1 VTYLPPVVRLLA
13 GRLEGL
19 GWVTDLLVAGSLAT
33 GDYVPGVSDLD
44 LVALT
49 GGPVGPARQEILT
62 DLHRDLD
69 QGAAQ
74 GLDLGCVYVDAGRL
88 ADLQAL
94 HPTWTHGSL
103 VQRSLSGVTRAELV
117 RHGFAVL
124 GRPPAAVLQE
134 MTDDDVRRAA
144 RAELC
149 GYWARATRRPLW
161 WLDPVIADLGAD
173 VDGTRPP
180 RPADGPAADQDA
192 GGRAGACAGLVE
204 RRAPRPAA
212 GPAGG
217 LAAGPDSADR
227 VAGCTTDRDRGTPQR
242 AILNSRAGTTR
253 PSSTTR
259 HNTCLHDLSWA
270 ILVRKL
276 VAAVDRVDG
285 LAQVA
290 RKRVGC
296 EF

>member
-1 VTYLPPVVRLLA
+1 VSYVPPVVRLLA

-49 GGPVGPARQEILT
+49 GGPAGPARQEILAS
-62 DLHRDLD
+62 LHRELD
-69 QGAAQ
+69 QGAAR

-124 GRPPAAVLQE
+124 GRPPAAVLPE
-134 MTDDDVRRAA
+134 MTGDDVRRAA

-149 GYWARATRRPLW
+149 GYWARAARRPLW
-161 WLDPVIADLGAD
+161 WLDPVIADLGLTSMARGRHALQTGELLTKTQA
-173 VDGTRPP
+173 VEQAHAPAWLKAQLRARRQGQRVASP
-180 RPADGPAADQDA
+180 RVRTALIAWRDA
-192 GGRAGACAGLVE
+192 RRTVAVAC
-204 RRAPRPAA
+204 RRAP
-212 GPAGG
+212 
-217 LAAGPDSADR
+217 S
-227 VAGCTTDRDRGTPQR
+227 
-242 AILNSRAGTTR
+242 
-253 PSSTTR
+253 
-259 HNTCLHDLSWA
+259 
-270 ILVRKL
+270 
-276 VAAVDRVDG
+276 
-285 LAQVA
+285 
-290 RKRVGC
+290 
-296 EF
+296 